1 MTTGIYYVTKKLII
15 SKVPILLVSGVFV
28 LHFHVLIML
37 INVPCTVFKFLLPVL
52 HLSLKMIHN
61 YIEILWL
68 HQRFIAFVACIID
81 TVYLLGIIF
90 ILKHLYFFHLFFA
103 ISLQM

>member
-1 MTTGIYYVTKKLII
+1 MLQRSLSYQTI
-15 SKVPILLVSGVFV
+15 PILLVSSVFV

-68 HQRFIAFVACIID
+68 HQRYVAFVACIID

-103 ISLQM
+103 ISLHM